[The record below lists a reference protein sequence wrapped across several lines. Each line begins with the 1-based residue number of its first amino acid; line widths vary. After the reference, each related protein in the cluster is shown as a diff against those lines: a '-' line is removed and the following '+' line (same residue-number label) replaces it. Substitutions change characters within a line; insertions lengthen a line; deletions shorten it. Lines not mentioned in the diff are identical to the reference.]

1 MEKYYD
7 AFLYNTLSPFNEFCS
22 FEQELINEDFESSPT
37 WYSDIEQEIEFGS
50 LKFKKI
56 DARINQIMDS
66 KVGDRINDDYRK
78 IIFRDLNFK
87 PELGSRYKFDNN
99 IWIVY
104 STDNIKSTH
113 SSCYIRRCNNTINLQ
128 DQYGNIHQEPCI
140 IDVKPTKSGI
150 VEQEYMSIPIARQV
164 LMYQLN
170 KWTQSLFI
178 NSRIMFNRQVY
189 KIGAIM
195 ELDRTETF
203 NENSIK
209 FIKCYLDNDLKNEY
223 DNEELQVADYK
234 TYNYSV
240 NTVQDLIGEIGQEG
254 TMSATVSLN
263 EEIQEGK
270 IKWYSSDDN
279 IISIEKET
287 GSYKLINSGEAIL
300 YAKMA
305 NNESFYKQIP
315 VKVFDEQLNIYKNII
330 SPSVYYIPLNNTQNY
345 EVYETLNGNKSDTN
359 FEISLSGMKEKHYSF
374 LQNGNKFSIKNIL
387 QNETN
392 LLKVSCKN
400 LRDNSIVELEI
411 ELGGLF

>member
-1 MEKYYD
+1 MNKYYD
-7 AFLYNTLSPFNEFCS
+7 SFIYNTLTPFDEFHS
-22 FEQELINEDFESSPT
+22 FEQELVNEDFECSPT
-37 WYSDIEQEIEFGS
+37 WYNDIEQEIEFGS
-50 LKFKKI
+50 LEFKKI

-78 IIFRDLNFK
+78 IIFRDLSFK
-87 PELGSRYKFDNN
+87 PELGSRYRFDNN

-113 SSCYIRRCNNTINLQ
+113 SSCYIRRCNNTINVQ

-140 IDVKPTKSGI
+140 IDIKPTKSGI
-150 VEQEYMSIPIARQV
+150 VEQEYMSVPIARQV
-164 LMYQLN
+164 LMYQFN
-170 KWTQSLFI
+170 KWTKPLFI

-203 NENSIK
+203 NKESIK
-209 FIKCYLDNDLKNEY
+209 FVKCYLDDDLKNEY

-234 TYNYSV
+234 TYNYSID
-240 NTVQDLIGEIGQEG
+240 TVKDLIGNKDQEG
-254 TMSATVSLN
+254 ILNATISLN
-263 EEIQEGK
+263 EEKVQEK
-270 IKWYSSDDN
+270 INWYSSDEN
-279 IISIEKET
+279 IISINIDT
-287 GSYKLINSGEAIL
+287 GSYKMLNSGEAII

-305 NNESFYKQIP
+305 NNESFYAQIS
-315 VKVFDEQLNIYKNII
+315 VKVSEQQLNIYKNII
-330 SPSVYYIPLNNTQNY
+330 NPNINYISLNNIQNY
-345 EVYETLNGNKSDTN
+345 EVYETLNGNKTDTK
-359 FEISLSGMKEKHYSF
+359 FDISLSGMKEKYYSWS
-374 LQNGNKFSIKNIL
+374 QEGNKFSIRNNL

-400 LRDNSIVELEI
+400 LRENSIIELEI